1 MKSSM
6 SLFALIVTWVGL
18 FAAPATAEPPKVVTW
33 NINGGEQDEDI
44 LAGHALDMMLDIGDF
59 DIIVLQEVISLEQVA
74 RIAEKIGFEHWAIS
88 DFSPPVEIHREVV
101 CLP

>member
-59 DIIVLQEVISLEQVA
+59 DIIVL
-74 RIAEKIGFEHWAIS
+74 
-88 DFSPPVEIHREVV
+88 
-101 CLP
+101 